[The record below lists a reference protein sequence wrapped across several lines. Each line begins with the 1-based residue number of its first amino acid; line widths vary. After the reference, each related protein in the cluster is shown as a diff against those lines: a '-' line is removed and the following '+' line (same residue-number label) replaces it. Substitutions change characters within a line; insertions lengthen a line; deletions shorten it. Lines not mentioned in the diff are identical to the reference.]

1 MKQKLVKAL
10 LFFTAIVL
18 ISSVIPAC
26 KSKTSDTEIK
36 TSTETALRGNP
47 DLSAVRVE
55 INDGVA
61 TLSGEVKDEATRLSA
76 ESAVATVKG
85 VKSVT
90 NNISVAPA
98 PQAPVEVTA
107 DDPLRTSVNDAIKDH
122 PGVTASINDG
132 VITLTGEIKKADLP
146 TLMQKLN
153 ALKPKKIENQL
164 TIK

>member
-1 MKQKLVKAL
+1 M
-10 LFFTAIVL
+10 
-18 ISSVIPAC
+18 
-26 KSKTSDTEIK
+26 
-36 TSTETALRGNP
+36 
-47 DLSAVRVE
+47 
-55 INDGVA
+55 
-61 TLSGEVKDEATRLSA
+61 
-76 ESAVATVKG
+76 
-85 VKSVT
+85 T